1 MNSAPAEALRLA
13 PFMRLSDDE
22 AAVLAFHRSL
32 LDDVL
37 ITAVDGLYLNIRKDE
52 SALGRFS
59 DEPQLVRARD
69 AQISHWRMMLQGVFD
84 DAYEARAKRIGA
96 AHARIKLDHR
106 IYMGGC
112 THVLDEL
119 VRQVFR
125 AAAQGAIDAV
135 TAEKL
140 STALVKCASFD
151 MGVVLTAY
159 LEELRAESAAKSRL
173 LTDLSHDLRTPL
185 NAVIGYAEL
194 LLEDLPK
201 DFSLTADVTA
211 ILSGAQRLLH
221 LLDSLLALAK
231 IEGDEGELSQET
243 FDPLPFARSSLK
255 IVDEEARSRR
265 IELKFEPDTDVGA
278 LTTDSDKLRQCLDAI
293 TANTVRFLHDGAL
306 TLRVRRRVALAGD
319 WIDFA
324 FRSSGADA
332 ERVIKLFSDPV
343 REDYVKPERAD
354 TVLSLAVVRGL
365 VRRLGGVL
373 QAEVVGAEGASTIVM
388 SLPTARPTTKN

>member
-37 ITAVDGLYLNIRKDE
+37 ISAVDGLYANIRKDA

-84 DAYEARAKRIGA
+84 NAYEERAKRIGA

-106 IYMGGC
+106 IYMGGYS
-112 THVLDEL
+112 HVLDEL
-119 VRQVFR
+119 IRQVFR
-125 AAAQGAIDAV
+125 ASAQGAIDAV

-159 LEELRAESAAKSRL
+159 LEELRAESTAKSRL

-201 DFSLTADVTA
+201 DFTLTADVTA
-211 ILSGAQRLLH
+211 ILSAAQRLLH

-231 IEGDEGELSQET
+231 IETDVDELSHET
-243 FDPLPFARSSLK
+243 FDPVPFARASLNSVSNDAQGK
-255 IVDEEARSRR
+255 R
-265 IELKFEPDTDVGA
+265 IELNFEPDHDVGV
-278 LTTDSDKLRQCLDAI
+278 LTTDPDKLRQCLDAI
-293 TANTVRFLHDGAL
+293 AANAARFLHEGAL
-306 TLRVRRRVALAGD
+306 TVRVRRRLALAGD
-319 WIDFA
+319 WVDFV
-324 FRSSGADA
+324 FHSRGEDA

-373 QAEVVGAEGASTIVM
+373 QAEVSVEGASTIVM
-388 SLPTARPTTKN
+388 SLPSAPRSAPSN